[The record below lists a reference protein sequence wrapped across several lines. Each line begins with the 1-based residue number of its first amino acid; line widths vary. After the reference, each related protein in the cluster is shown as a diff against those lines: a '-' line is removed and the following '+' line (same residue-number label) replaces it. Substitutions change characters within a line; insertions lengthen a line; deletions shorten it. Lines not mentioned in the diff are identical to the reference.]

1 MEEINKNKI
10 ANIPQL
16 ICIDKIIPNSL
27 ESKKSQ
33 FSKDICIVKKRNN
46 SAEIKIKKNDLIYI
60 KPFKKVWPSMEYKFK
75 QTKKEPKNFD
85 EHKNFIKLNGIDEH
99 LNYLYLKKLKEKRD
113 SFFDKEFEQYKYTLS
128 FTKRIELSKNP
139 KDEIN
144 MPLKDYFQNLLLLII
159 NEPNKFNVEDEI
171 RKFNVDFDKFGI
183 LLHPNKNLEIFYCYM
198 IDIFLNVYQ
207 DLNNQEN
214 EPEYYMSF
222 LKDFIK
228 EQDLTPI
235 KCLVFVWILLTINEE
250 NDNFQF
256 QNALQTYNSILRS
269 NKKDEYFCECNIK
282 KKTNIF
288 NFQKII
294 EDNKLF
300 IEKSYFGKGFN
311 ILYDFCKKVIL
322 SPLLNEINS
331 SIDEFNNVLKIYD
344 YTDIK
349 IDNIILF
356 PMLIRKGIDD
366 GFTKSNLGL
375 IFINS
380 IPLNIYPEAESSS
393 NVLLKIHNYFFLYVT
408 ILHEQNFH
416 YLRFIFNKLD
426 SDINQDSPKSLFLNL
441 TNDIKKNVLLL
452 KEGDSGDKGEII
464 IFGDNNL
471 SLKQIFYFSNI
482 NNYNKPLSQ
491 IEKEV
496 KKLSDVI
503 EIVEDDINNSFFK
516 NILSNEE
523 KYNLCI
529 GNFDKEKSKH
539 LYIKSKMHRRF
550 CLPYFNGRDKIKIK
564 KYKK

>member
-1 MEEINKNKI
+1 MEEMKKDKI

-16 ICIDKIIPNSL
+16 ICIDKFIPNSL

-33 FSKDICIVKKRNN
+33 FSKDIYIVKKRNN
-46 SAEIKIKKNDLIYI
+46 SAEIKKRKNDLVYI

-75 QTKKEPKNFD
+75 QTKKEPKNF
-85 EHKNFIKLNGIDEH
+85 EELRNFIEINGIDEN

-113 SFFDKEFEQYKYTLS
+113 NHFDKEFEQYKYTLS
-128 FTKRIELSKNP
+128 FKKRIELSKNP
-139 KDEIN
+139 KEEIN
-144 MPLKDYFQNLLLLII
+144 IPLKEYFQNLLLLII
-159 NEPNKFNVEDEI
+159 NDPNKFNVGDEI

-183 LLHPNKNLEIFYCYM
+183 LIHPNKNIELFYCYM
-198 IDIFLNVYQ
+198 IDIFLKTYQ
-207 DLNNQEN
+207 NLYNQEN
-214 EPEYYMSF
+214 EPEYYISS

-256 QNALQTYNSILRS
+256 EKALQTYNSILKK
-269 NKKDEYFCECNIK
+269 NNKDEYFCECNKK

-300 IEKSYFGKGFN
+300 IEMSYFGKGFD
-311 ILYDFCKKVIL
+311 IVFDFSKKVIL
-322 SPLLNEINS
+322 SPLLKDINS
-331 SIDEFNNVLKIYD
+331 SIEEFNDVLKIYD
-344 YTDIK
+344 YSDIK

-356 PMLIRKGIDD
+356 PMLIRKGEDD
-366 GFTKSNLGL
+366 GFTKSNLDFIL
-375 IFINS
+375 INS

-393 NVLLKIHNYFFLYVT
+393 NVLSKVHNYFFLYVT
-408 ILHEQNFH
+408 ILHEQGFH

-426 SDINQDSPKSLFLNL
+426 FDINQDSPKSLFSNL
-441 TNDIKKNVLLL
+441 TNDIKKKVLLL

-491 IEKEV
+491 IEQEV
-496 KKLSDVI
+496 NKLSDIV
-503 EIVEDDINNSFFK
+503 EIDEDDINNSFFK
-516 NILSNEE
+516 NILNNEE
-523 KYNLCI
+523 KHNLCT
-529 GNFDKEKSKH
+529 GNFDQEKSKH
-539 LYIKSKMHRRF
+539 LYIKSKKHRRF

-564 KYKK
+564 K